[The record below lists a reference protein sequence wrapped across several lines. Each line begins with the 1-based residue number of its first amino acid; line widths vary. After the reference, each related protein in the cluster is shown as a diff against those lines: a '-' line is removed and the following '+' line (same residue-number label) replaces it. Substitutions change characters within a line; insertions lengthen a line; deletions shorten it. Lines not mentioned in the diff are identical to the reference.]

1 MTLKKLLKKVA
12 KVDTVL
18 IGDAT
23 TGVGSTLYH
32 GEAKNV
38 PSNILNYKVILVYS
52 AIDTQRTSFR
62 EKMRS
67 CMVITV
73 KRKEEG

>member
-1 MTLKKLLKKVA
+1 MTLKKLLKKVS
-12 KVDTVL
+12 KLDTVL

-23 TGVGSTLYH
+23 TGIGSTLYH
-32 GEAKNV
+32 GEARNV
-38 PSNILNYKVILVYS
+38 PSSILGYKVILVYS
-52 AIDTQRTSFR
+52 AIDTQRTSIR
-62 EKMRS
+62 EKICS

>member
-1 MTLKKLLKKVA
+1 MTLKKLLKRVSKL
-12 KVDTVL
+12 DTVL

-23 TGVGSTLYH
+23 TGIGCTLYH
-32 GEAKNV
+32 GKASDV
-38 PSNILNYKVILVYS
+38 PKSILGYKVILVYS

-62 EKMRS
+62 EKVCS

>member
-1 MTLKKLLKKVA
+1 MTLKKLLKRVA

-23 TGVGSTLYH
+23 GVGCTLYH
-32 GEAKNV
+32 GEARNV
-38 PSNILNYKVILVYS
+38 PNDILGYKVILVYS

-62 EKMRS
+62 EKVCS
-67 CMVITV
+67 CMVITI
-73 KRKEEG
+73 KKEER